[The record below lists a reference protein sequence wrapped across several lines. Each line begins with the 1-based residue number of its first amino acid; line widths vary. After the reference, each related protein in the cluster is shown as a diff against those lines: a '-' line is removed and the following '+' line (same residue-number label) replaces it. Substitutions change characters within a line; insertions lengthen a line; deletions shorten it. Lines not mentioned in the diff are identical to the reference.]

1 MHSGSEPCRCQKK
14 AGDAPAL
21 QKINHPAHKSFH
33 FGVITSRDYTSQPL
47 KPPMWRN
54 GRRNGLKIRS
64 CEKRGMGSNPI
75 IGTLSKSDFARQND
89 RNEAQRRVTVPRD
102 PVVFAK
108 SIWETFPGSRDF
120 IE

>member
-1 MHSGSEPCRCQKK
+1 MPLRLRTLPCQKK

-75 IGTLSKSDFARQND
+75 IGTSIK
-89 RNEAQRRVTVPRD
+89 TVN
-102 PVVFAK
+102 
-108 SIWETFPGSRDF
+108 G
-120 IE
+120 